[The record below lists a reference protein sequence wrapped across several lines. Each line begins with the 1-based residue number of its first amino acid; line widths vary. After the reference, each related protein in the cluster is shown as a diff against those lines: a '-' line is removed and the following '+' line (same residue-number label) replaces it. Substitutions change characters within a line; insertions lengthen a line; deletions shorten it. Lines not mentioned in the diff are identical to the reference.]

1 MARRLRNE
9 AVMPTPYGEVV
20 AQLMELAR
28 YLRSDNPDIGVAIA
42 IAEKLRD
49 QVIAMAAQADSD

>member
-9 AVMPTPYGEVV
+9 AVRPTPYGELI
-20 AQLMELAR
+20 AQLTELSA
-28 YLRSDNPDIGVAIA
+28 YLRQPNHDPFVALA

-49 QVIAMAAQADSD
+49 QVIAMAQADSD